1 MGVKNYGP
9 KNIYNVSDCVYHV
22 LYDKTVI
29 PKFYEQPLNNNDFY
43 LSLRV
48 EESDRDFQ
56 LNMSLKRPL
65 QHNLSCLEIG
75 LQYM

>member
-1 MGVKNYGP
+1 MAVKNYGP
-9 KNIYNVSDCVYHV
+9 KYIYNVSDCVYQV

-29 PKFYEQPLNNNDFY
+29 PKFYEQPLNDNDFY

-56 LNMSLKRPL
+56 LNNRKDHFNTMYHVLK
-65 QHNLSCLEIG
+65 
-75 LQYM
+75 